1 MESNLAS
8 AAGCPAQGHIEES
21 AADGA
26 RGKTM
31 SRRLGFHSSA
41 IRAAG
46 VVAALVAVVGCSD
59 RSASIT
65 GTGVTP
71 QPPTV
76 LPSQGLGVVMATVDG
91 DGNVTMTPLDGTSGN
106 FAPGIDGSIYGT
118 QNVNVRV
125 YAAAATVATQ
135 GNTKTWTMKF
145 GVRNLLPYP
154 IGSNQSGATPS
165 DTTGIFLGIINGP
178 TVTQTSTNCPGGCA
192 MSIVGYDGTGTFT
205 APNQR
210 YLYWRE
216 RLAAKQ
222 PVAGADTVS
231 ARRTIQFTSPK
242 QVTNFTFF
250 LIVGA
255 DWPAPAQ
262 TNWNVFYNA
271 PTDSAPDQHAKPIWR
286 TGHMSLSGSATESW
300 SKNAGVD
307 SLILANN
314 KDYYGYRRDSLAA
327 GTAAYFEAHVKVGNG
342 GNKPE
347 TVFGFVDGTR
357 MAAVGLTSSRI
368 GFVKIAFL
376 AKNLL
381 GHGLPQANFV
391 DSTNVTA
398 TSLHTYRLRK
408 FGTDSVTL
416 EVDGARRLR
425 LPYSQLPT
433 VAQDS
438 VVTFTTGP
446 AEFFGDGSIS
456 GDHNSAWSVLTY
468 GIGVSQP

>member
-1 MESNLAS
+1 
-8 AAGCPAQGHIEES
+8 
-21 AADGA
+21 
-26 RGKTM
+26 M

-41 IRAAG
+41 IRAAS

-65 GTGVTP
+65 GTGVTQP
-71 QPPTV
+71 QSPTV
-76 LPSQGLGVVMATVDG
+76 LPSEGLGVVMASVDG
-91 DGNVTMTPLDGTSGN
+91 DGNVTMTPLQGTSGDL
-106 FAPGIDGSIYGT
+106 APGIDGNIYGT

-125 YAAAATVATQ
+125 YAAAATVTTQ
-135 GNTKTWTMKF
+135 ANTKTWTMKF
-145 GVRNLLPYP
+145 GVRNLLSFP
-154 IGSNQSGATPS
+154 IGSNQSGPTPS
-165 DTTGIFLGIINGP
+165 DTTGIFLAVISGP
-178 TVTQTSTNCPGGCA
+178 TVTQTSTNCPGTCA
-192 MSIVGYDGTGTFT
+192 MSVVTYDGTGTFT

-210 YLYWRE
+210 YVYWRE

-231 ARRTIQFTSPK
+231 ARHTIEITSPK
-242 QVTNFTFF
+242 QVTNFKFF

-262 TNWNVFYNA
+262 TSWSVFYNA
-271 PTDSAPDQHAKPIWR
+271 PTDSAADQHAKPIWR

-300 SKNAGVD
+300 SKAAGVD
-307 SLILANN
+307 SLILVNN
-314 KDYYGYRRDSLAA
+314 KDYYMFRRDSLAA
-327 GTAAYFEAHVKVGNG
+327 ATPAYFEAHVKVSNG
-342 GNKPE
+342 GQTKPE
-347 TVFGFVDGTR
+347 TVFGFLDGTR
-357 MAAVGLTSSRI
+357 MAAIGMTSGRVGL
-368 GFVKIAFL
+368 VKYAFL
-376 AKNLL
+376 AKNLF

-416 EVDGARRLR
+416 EVDGARRLGLAYNK
-425 LPYSQLPT
+425 LPM

-438 VVTFTTGP
+438 VATFTTGP

-456 GDHNSAWSVLTY
+456 GDHNSAWSIVTY
-468 GIGVSQP
+468 GIGATQP

>member
-1 MESNLAS
+1 
-8 AAGCPAQGHIEES
+8 
-21 AADGA
+21 
-26 RGKTM
+26 M

-41 IRAAG
+41 IRAASI
-46 VVAALVAVVGCSD
+46 VAALVAVVGCSD

-65 GTGVTP
+65 GTGVTHP
-71 QPPTV
+71 QSPTV
-76 LPSQGLGVVMATVDG
+76 LPSEGLGVVMASVDG
-91 DGNVTMTPLDGTSGN
+91 DGNVTMTPLQGTSGDL
-106 FAPGIDGSIYGT
+106 APGIDGNIYGT

-125 YAAAATVATQ
+125 YAAAATVTTQ

-145 GVRNLLPYP
+145 GVRNLLSFP
-154 IGSNQSGATPS
+154 IGSNQSGPTPS
-165 DTTGIFLGIINGP
+165 DTPGIFLAVISGP
-178 TVTQTSTNCPGGCA
+178 TVTQTSTNCPGTCA
-192 MSIVGYDGTGTFT
+192 MSVVTYDGTGTFT

-210 YLYWRE
+210 YVYWRE

-231 ARRTIQFTSPK
+231 ARHTIGFTSPK
-242 QVTNFTFF
+242 QVTNFKFF

-262 TNWNVFYNA
+262 TSWSVFYNA
-271 PTDSAPDQHAKPIWR
+271 PTDSAADQHAKPIWR

-300 SKNAGVD
+300 SKAAGVD
-307 SLILANN
+307 SLILVNN
-314 KDYYGYRRDSLAA
+314 KDYYMFRRDSLAA
-327 GTAAYFEAHVKVGNG
+327 ATPAYFEAHVKVSNG
-342 GNKPE
+342 AQTKPE
-347 TVFGFVDGTR
+347 TVFGFLDGTR
-357 MAAVGLTSSRI
+357 MAAIGMTSGRV
-368 GFVKIAFL
+368 GFVKYAFL
-376 AKNLL
+376 AKNLF

-416 EVDGARRLR
+416 EVDGARRLGLAYNK
-425 LPYSQLPT
+425 LPM

-438 VVTFTTGP
+438 VATFTTGP

-456 GDHNSAWSVLTY
+456 GDHNSAWSVVTY
-468 GIGVSQP
+468 GIGATQP